1 MVWVFNPLT
10 VSLVSHSDFDE
21 DSPAEWLEIHKIKKK
36 MHVQIKCWN
45 KDHTYWICIQMVVDE
60 MMQVMQETSLE

>member
-1 MVWVFNPLT
+1 MVYAHRQSSHFGGRRGEKKKFKNEMVWVFNPLT

-36 MHVQIKCWN
+36 MRVQIKC
-45 KDHTYWICIQMVVDE
+45 
-60 MMQVMQETSLE
+60 